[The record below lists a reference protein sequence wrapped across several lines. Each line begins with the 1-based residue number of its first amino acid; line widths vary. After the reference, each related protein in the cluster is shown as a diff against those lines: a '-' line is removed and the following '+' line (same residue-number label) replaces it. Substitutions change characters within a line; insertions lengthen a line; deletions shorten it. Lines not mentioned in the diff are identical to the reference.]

1 MKGFM
6 AKDGIPFLL
15 VPVLGALFCLALGWW
30 LPGFILAL
38 LGCGLGLF
46 FRDPDRPIPQEPGLI
61 VSPADGK
68 VIQLVQSADGT
79 VISIFLSIFNVHVT
93 RAPIGGIIQDQEYRA
108 GRFRFAFDNRAPKEN
123 ERMKWEIEGQ
133 ESVTF
138 FLVAGWVARRIV
150 AWKRRGDRV
159 DRGDRIGLIRFGS
172 RVDITVP
179 PDFLLVVGPGDRV
192 RGGSSI
198 LASREMKRDRTGE

>member
-1 MKGFM
+1 
-6 AKDGIPFLL
+6 
-15 VPVLGALFCLALGWW
+15 
-30 LPGFILAL
+30 
-38 LGCGLGLF
+38 
-46 FRDPDRPIPQEPGLI
+46 
-61 VSPADGK
+61 
-68 VIQLVQSADGT
+68 
-79 VISIFLSIFNVHVT
+79 
-93 RAPIGGIIQDQEYRA
+93 
-108 GRFRFAFDNRAPKEN
+108 
-123 ERMKWEIEGQ
+123 MKWEIEGQ